1 VFLSSY
7 SISTALAMTADG
19 AGETLGERDAVLPL
33 PTEHR
38 K

>member
-19 AGETLGERDAVLPL
+19 AGETLGEMDVVLPL
-33 PTEHR
+33 PIEHR
-38 K
+38 Q